1 MMERKRAV
9 TLVFSCVAALSAG
22 TNYAVSA
29 YMPQLASRIHL
40 SSTHANFVMASG
52 NAGVYLSGPFVG
64 IFVDRRGPRSML
76 SFAAAVLFFGYL
88 GLKIIYDGGREGWY
102 DRVGISGLALCQLM
116 TGIGGSAALAS
127 SVKAT
132 SQSFAK
138 AQRGAAMA
146 TVLSCFG
153 LSAFFYSSLSHA
165 NLVSSSD
172 PTSGFLLLLAFGC
185 GSSMILG
192 AVFVRPCPP
201 TLSNA
206 TTAGTPY
213 IAVETSDPE
222 EEAPLPS
229 RHDTSSPFLRH
240 LPSSPDAS
248 AFSLDSHIGTTRTP
262 SPLAL
267 AATEEYPDRP
277 RPVSRNRSS
286 SPLLRKTG
294 HDSVEGRHNAGD
306 LDMSGWRMLRHA
318 DFQLLFLYLG
328 TCSGIGLMVINNLGT
343 VTVTLADEGTDPR
356 CIATMQA
363 HLVSLLSIC
372 NCLGRLAVGFSSDFF
387 LHHAPPRFRFAR
399 VWWLAVTA
407 LLFIVSQV
415 LAGRAEVIEGVHG
428 LALPTALTGFAYG
441 CLFGGV
447 PVVGLERFGVV
458 NYATNNGYLTLSPAI
473 FANLTNAVFGLIYD
487 SHVRHPPPSGPSVP
501 SSPPSGLQR
510 LQKLLR
516 RAGGGGPPGG
526 ITCREGREC
535 FAAAFNTTTLFG
547 CIALGLALAIA
558 SRRSFKPTYHN

>member
-1 MMERKRAV
+1 MRESEAVLLADVGLISCRANC
-9 TLVFSCVAALSAG
+9 S
-22 TNYAVSA
+22 VSA

-153 LSAFFYSSLSHA
+153 LSAFFCESHSVTTLETSFHLTSREAISCPDSSLSHA

-356 CIATMQA
+356 SIATMQA

-399 VWWLAVTA
+399 VWWLGEQFVC
-407 LLFIVSQV
+407 S
-415 LAGRAEVIEGVHG
+415 
-428 LALPTALTGFAYG
+428 
-441 CLFGGV
+441 
-447 PVVGLERFGVV
+447 
-458 NYATNNGYLTLSPAI
+458 
-473 FANLTNAVFGLIYD
+473 
-487 SHVRHPPPSGPSVP
+487 
-501 SSPPSGLQR
+501 
-510 LQKLLR
+510 
-516 RAGGGGPPGG
+516 PGG
-526 ITCREGREC
+526 RKDETDLRPN
-535 FAAAFNTTTLFG
+535 F
-547 CIALGLALAIA
+547 LA
-558 SRRSFKPTYHN
+558 H